1 MGKQAGHGLHFGVN
15 FADMAGMPPK
25 AYAGGMYDP
34 DDACHPGMH
43 SSTFV
48 KPGPDAKGQR
58 TSPNKNGKMNLRGV
72 VEVLSEFGLDP
83 TVELARVLTGHRKVL
98 DRSGNPVLD
107 TEGQPITEPILGDE
121 MRTKVL
127 LELQQYVHPK
137 LKAVEMTVKKAE
149 LTDEQVEARL
159 QQLLAKAA
167 AKD

>member
-1 MGKQAGHGLHFGVN
+1 MHFGVN
-15 FADMAGMPPK
+15 FAEMAGMPPK
-25 AYAGGMYDP
+25 AYAGGMYDA

-58 TSPNKNGKMNLRGV
+58 TSPNKTQRINLRGV
-72 VEVLSEFGLDP
+72 VDVLSEFGLDP
-83 TVELARVLTGHRKVL
+83 TVELARVITGRRKML

-107 TEGQPITEPILGDE
+107 EQGQPVTEPILSDE

-137 LKAVEMTVKKAE
+137 LKAVEMVVKKAE
-149 LTDEQVEARL
+149 LTDEQVDARL
-159 QQLLAKAA
+159 QQLLAKTA